1 MTPLTWVSKN
11 MENVIK
17 RGEFMLWSQCH
28 PDPKWMNPRSRHT
41 PCTYLP
47 SNDRYKDEAKLRSG
61 KQFGNC
67 FFVEDG
73 EMEPQEDMS
82 AMVKKGHE
90 IQQGERVHSL
100 TIKMGGIFGSG
111 GIFSY
116 FSVGATGHRGE
127 NRADPCSI
135 IYLVPKLNFPWI
147 LRENNVSHVSIMQP
161 SKKLNWNFFS
171 CPSPLGEELAL
182 LLCLVWIFSQ

>member
-41 PCTYLP
+41 SCTYLP
-47 SNDRYKDEAKLRSG
+47 SNDRYKDEAKLRPG

-67 FFVEDG
+67 FFFEDG

-135 IYLVPKLNFPWI
+135 IYLVPKLNFPRI
-147 LRENNVSHVSIMQP
+147 LRDCHCILKEKITPGKCIAN
-161 SKKLNWNFFS
+161 
-171 CPSPLGEELAL
+171 EA
-182 LLCLVWIFSQ
+182 